1 MDDSQGRET
10 RSDRDEGISEPRTDV
25 EPNDERILITGGA
38 GFIGSHLAGRLAVN
52 NDVVV
57 LDDFS
62 TGSEANVPPGVELV
76 EGDVTDEGLIGDLV
90 ADRDVIVH
98 MAAMMGVR
106 RTLENPLGVLQVN
119 MEGTRTVLH
128 AAAEAGVERMLFA
141 STSEVYGDLAEPP
154 YHEADEMS
162 PKTNYAVAKLAD
174 ERYTQAFCESEGI
187 DHTIV
192 RYFNVY
198 GPHQESSAYGY
209 VVPRFI
215 ELARKGATLPVH
227 GDGTQT
233 RDFTYIDDAVR
244 STSRALGGSGVD
256 GTFNIGTG
264 NEVSIAELART
275 VVDVVG
281 SGEVSFVDH
290 PRPYRVNRRCADVS
304 RATDRLGYTP
314 RIDLETGVRRLD
326 AAMAATTDGTRP
338 IPQNQSGD

>member
-1 MDDSQGRET
+1 MDDSQGGET
-10 RSDRDEGISEPRTDV
+10 RSYRGEGISEPRTDI
-25 EPNDERILITGGA
+25 EPTDERILITGGA
-38 GFIGSHLAGRLAVN
+38 GFIGSHLAGRLTAN

-62 TGSEANVPPGVELV
+62 TGSETNVPPDAELV
-76 EGDVTDEGLIGDLV
+76 EGDVTDEELVSELV

-119 MEGTRTVLH
+119 MEGTRAVLH
-128 AAAEAGVERMLFA
+128 GAAEADVERVLFA

-154 YHEADEMS
+154 YREDEEVS

-174 ERYTQAFCESEGI
+174 ERYTQAFCENAGI
-187 DHTIV
+187 DYTIV

-198 GPHQESSAYGY
+198 GPNQESSAYGY

-244 STSRALGGSGVD
+244 ATSRALGTSGA
-256 GTFNIGTG
+256 GETFNVGTG
-264 NEVSIAELART
+264 VEVSIAELART
-275 VVDVVG
+275 VVDVVE
-281 SGEVSFVDH
+281 SGEVSFVEH
-290 PRPYRVNRRCADVS
+290 PRPYRVKRRCADVS
-304 RATDRLGYTP
+304 KAADLLGYTP
-314 RIDLETGVRRLD
+314 RTDLETGIHRLD
-326 AAMAATTDGTRP
+326 AAMAATANEARP